1 MTISASIVLYA
12 VVWFMTL
19 FVILPL
25 RLQSQEE
32 AGDVVPGTPASAP
45 ANPQIKKRMKIVTL
59 VATIVWAAICALIIT
74 GTLSMENLGFPPS
87 HY

>member
-25 RLQSQEE
+25 RLKSQEE
-32 AGDVVPGTPASAP
+32 AGEVVPGTPSSAP
-45 ANPQIKKRMKIVTL
+45 ADPQIKKRMQIVTL
-59 VATIVWAAICALIIT
+59 VGTVVWMVICTLIIT
-74 GTLSMENLGFPPS
+74 DILSMENLGFPPS

>member
-1 MTISASIVLYA
+1 MTIATSIVLYA

-25 RLQSQEE
+25 RLQSQDE
-32 AGDVVPGTPASAP
+32 AGDVVPGTPSSAP
-45 ANPQIKKRMKIVTL
+45 ANPQIKKRMLIVTIVTTL
-59 VATIVWAAICALIIT
+59 VWAVICTLIIT
-74 GTLSMENLGFPPS
+74 GILSMENLGFPPS

>member
-19 FVILPL
+19 FVVLPL
-25 RLQSQEE
+25 RLKSQEE
-32 AGDVVPGTPASAP
+32 AGDVVPGTPSSAP
-45 ANPQIKKRMKIVTL
+45 ADPQIKKRMKIVTL
-59 VATIVWAAICALIIT
+59 VGTVVWIVICTLIIT
-74 GTLSMENLGFPPS
+74 DILSMENLGFPPS

>member
-25 RLQSQEE
+25 RLKSQEE

-45 ANPQIKKRMKIVTL
+45 ANPQIKKRMTIVTL
-59 VATIVWAAICALIIT
+59 VGTAVWIAICTLIIT
-74 GTLSMENLGFPPS
+74 DILSMENLGFPPS